1 MQKRSN
7 AYQAIISTTLEHL
20 SSGIAYGELVRRVA
34 FYVDPDRAAAY
45 RLGRLR
51 RTPHE
56 TDAETTAKGQHELA
70 RKYIDS
76 AHRQGLI
83 LYGDAT
89 DETQADATGID
100 YQRYVFWRR
109 FARNGGRYST
119 PEAGEELRR
128 HQNFLRTYIDYT
140 PDT

>member
-76 AHRQGLI
+76 AHRHNHSAHVPSSLLHEHIQSQL
-83 LYGDAT
+83 
-89 DETQADATGID
+89 
-100 YQRYVFWRR
+100 
-109 FARNGGRYST
+109 
-119 PEAGEELRR
+119 
-128 HQNFLRTYIDYT
+128 
-140 PDT
+140 